1 MTRVKLT
8 RNQLNKII
16 NDDINSRFSIR
27 STLQQVQE
35 NISMRESEIAQENM
49 FSSDIKALEHILST
63 LRNMIH
69 EVGTADVNKE
79 IFFNIAAVDEDL
91 INKIVE
97 FNMRLLSLAKEL
109 LNIVQNQF
117 DITIIKEKVN
127 FILNTFHE
135 RQNLFEAGK
144 INLRNF

>member
-1 MTRVKLT
+1 
-8 RNQLNKII
+8 
-16 NDDINSRFSIR
+16 
-27 STLQQVQE
+27 
-35 NISMRESEIAQENM
+35 
-49 FSSDIKALEHILST
+49 
-63 LRNMIH
+63 
-69 EVGTADVNKE
+69 
-79 IFFNIAAVDEDL
+79 
-91 INKIVE
+91 
-97 FNMRLLSLAKEL
+97 MRLLSLAKEL